1 MQIFTIIGMF
11 LLLIPLVVVLP
22 IVLIH
27 KKDKTSSKTNNTA
40 DNESSSTT
48 DSSFISFA
56 MESEETSTVD
66 PLTTVFYASKN
77 ALISWTVDG
86 PVFVDN
92 GIRYSF
98 LSGSW
103 YICGGN
109 GSSISRSFPLNDDQ
123 IAIYYSTSQLQVD
136 TVLIGNVQ
144 ILKTPPCNQFTT
156 STLLN
161 KTEPMLNSTFQHS
174 YMGRFRICRDDIDM
188 TLRITFLDAISCVKH
203 LFIKL
208 WNPNRPNL

>member
-1 MQIFTIIGMF
+1 MF

-27 KKDKTSSKTNNTA
+27 KKDKNSSNTNDTT
-40 DNESSSTT
+40 DHESPDTT
-48 DSSFISFA
+48 DSSFTSFPI
-56 MESEETSTVD
+56 ESEETSTVD

-77 ALISWTVDG
+77 ALTSWTVDG

-92 GIRYSF
+92 GNRYSL

-109 GSSISRSFPLNDDQ
+109 GSSISRSFPLNDEQ

-144 ILKTPPCNQFTT
+144 LSKTPLCNQLTT

-161 KTEPMLNSTFQHS
+161 KTEPMLNSTFQHF

-188 TLRITFLDAISCVKH
+188 TLKITFFDAISCVKH

-208 WNPNRPNL
+208 WNPNRPN